1 MGNKENEEMPMS
13 YLKKI
18 QIISIFVFL
27 LCEIGCVSDEAN
39 RYYLKERLP
48 AKNIKEVEV
57 LYEEPQ
63 QSYVVV
69 ADFQACNASIKH
81 MRKRAAE
88 IGADAV
94 IVVPA
99 GGWYSR
105 NEIWADKDRQS
116 NSYSRLIGT
125 AIQYKTK

>member
-1 MGNKENEEMPMS
+1 MRDLPR
-13 YLKKI
+13 LK
-18 QIISIFVFL
+18 IISAICL
-27 LCEIGCVSDEAN
+27 LLGVIGCMSDEAN

-48 AKNIKEVEV
+48 AKNIDEVHV
-57 LYEEPQ
+57 LRAEPQ
-63 QSYVVV
+63 EAYTVI

-99 GGWYSR
+99 GGNYSQK
-105 NEIWADKDRQS
+105 EVWAESDRYS
-116 NSYSRLIGT
+116 NTYSRLIGT
-125 AIQYKTK
+125 AIIYKKEK

>member
-1 MGNKENEEMPMS
+1 MRD
-13 YLKKI
+13 LKI
-18 QIISIFVFL
+18 LSIISIFIFMFF
-27 LCEIGCVSDEAN
+27 EIGCISDEAN

-57 LYEEPQ
+57 LYEEPRQ
-63 QSYVVV
+63 PYVVI

-88 IGADAV
+88 VGADAV

-105 NEIWADKDRQS
+105 NEIWADKDKQS

-125 AIQYKTK
+125 AIQYKTKQ

>member
-1 MGNKENEEMPMS
+1 MRD
-13 YLKKI
+13 LKI
-18 QIISIFVFL
+18 LSIISIFIFML
-27 LCEIGCVSDEAN
+27 FEIGCISDEAN

-57 LYEEPQ
+57 LYGEPQ
-63 QSYVVV
+63 QPYVVI

-105 NEIWADKDRQS
+105 DEIWADKDKQS

-125 AIQYKTK
+125 AIQYKTKQ